1 MQKVVIA
8 DARRTAIGT
17 FGGSLKGISATD
29 LGAKVIRSIIEENGI
44 EGKDVDEV
52 IMGNVLQAGLGQ
64 NPARIAGVRAGLPDS
79 VPATTINKVCGS
91 GLKSVQLAYQSI
103 ALGDA
108 DIIIAGGME
117 NMSRSPMLLEN
128 GRFGFKMGEQKLKDS
143 MVYDGLTCTF
153 NQYHM
158 GVTAENLSEKYDIDR
173 ESQDEF
179 AAESQR
185 RAVEAIKAEK
195 FKDEI
200 VPLEIP
206 QRKKDP
212 IV

>member
-1 MQKVVIA
+1 
-8 DARRTAIGT
+8 
-17 FGGSLKGISATD
+17 FGGTLKDVSATD
-29 LGAKVIRSIIEENGI
+29 LGANIIKSIIEKNSI
-44 EGKDVDEV
+44 EGKEIDEV

-64 NPARIAGVRAGLPDS
+64 NPARIASINGDLPET

-128 GRFGFKMGEQKLKDS
+128 GRFGSKMGEQKLKDS

-185 RAVEAIKAEK
+185 RAVEAIKAGK

-212 IV
+212 LVFDTDEFPREGVTA